1 VNRAFAAFA
10 AAMALWTA
18 KDILFWVLH
27 PWFTADAWVGASLLL
42 ALALQLTFLGLRQRL
57 PRARAARPPRGRR
70 RARAARRCF
79 VPLVA
84 TGRCW
89 SRATASDAD
98 GRFVIE
104 LDGWMWAFGAYVL
117 ALYGA
122 GIGVLARS
130 GGLARGR
137 SRAAARAVV
146 VVAGTAGALML
157 LVNVVLPL
165 AGSTRPLTYSSLIVL
180 AGALCYAY
188 AIGSV
193 RLFSIASVLDPL
205 RLFPLTSKIAL
216 VIAGAGLL
224 GFLVLGIPVVRLS
237 FGPREP
243 DEWERFVVLSV
254 MTGPDPD
261 ARDDRAHRTRRLAAR
276 AALTEAAVEVT
287 NGRYGTQV
295 EGLRSND
302 EIGVLA
308 EAFNAMSVRVARDIE
323 QLGTINEGLVRTEK
337 LATAGVLAAG
347 RRPRG
352 QQPARPPSRR
362 SCRRCARAAVASE
375 DRETLETI
383 LGEISR
389 ISAILRDLTEFARAP
404 APRRAPSELNP
415 IVEACLRL
423 VAVDRRFKRLRI
435 ETDLAHELPS
445 VSIDAD
451 QMQQV
456 FLNLILNAGD
466 ATPEGGRIRVASRFD
481 AALGRRRRGLRHRLR
496 HPPDV
501 RRHVFDPFFTTKPPG
516 QGTGLG
522 LSVCYG
528 IVSAPRRHDRHR
540 ERAGRGHD
548 RARALPVVP
557 RRETSSPHD
566 RDDPRGRGR
575 GAACARSSRA
585 LRGRGL
591 PRRPAATGRE
601 ALERFGAEPSTSS

>member
-1 VNRAFAAFA
+1 MSAYNPKSMLLVLLVTSLLVTIALGSYVLLLAPQSSVNRAFAAFA

-18 KDILFWVLH
+18 KDILFWVLRL
-27 PWFTADAWVGASLLL
+27 PWFTSDAWVGASLLL
-42 ALALQLTFLGLRQRL
+42 AVALQLTFLAFAHVF
-57 PRARAARPPRGRR
+57 PERARIDR
-70 RARAARRCF
+70 RAAAAALAPLALL
-79 VPLVA
+79 VPLVVRGA
-84 TGRCW
+84 LW
-89 SRATASDAD
+89 ERAGVAPD
-98 GRFVIE
+98 GRFVIA
-104 LDGWMWAFGAYVL
+104 LTAWMWLFGAYVL

-122 GIGVLARS
+122 GMWTVLRKWRARR
-130 GGLARGR
+130 GTLDGKQLLA
-137 SRAAARAVV
+137 VL

-165 AGSTRPLTYSSLIVL
+165 AGTTRPLTYSSLIVL

-237 FGPREP
+237 FGPRTP
-243 DEWERFVVLSV
+243 DEWERFVVLTV
-254 MTGPDPD
+254 MTGLIPTL
-261 ARDDRAHRTRRLAAR
+261 AMIALIVRAVSRPVRR
-276 AALTEAAVEVT
+276 LTEAAVEVT

-308 EAFNAMSVRVARDIE
+308 EAFNAMSLRVASDIE

-347 RRPRG
+347 VAHEVNNPLASISSLVQTLR
-352 QQPARPPSRR
+352 
-362 SCRRCARAAVASE
+362 ARAATAE

-435 ETDLAHELPS
+435 ETDLARDLPTVS
-445 VSIDAD
+445 VDAD
-451 QMQQV
+451 QIQQV

-481 AALGRRRRGLRHRLR
+481 PALGTVDFEVSDTGSGIA
-496 HPPDV
+496 PDV
-501 RRHVFDPFFTTKPPG
+501 RLRVFDPFFTTKPPG

-528 IVSAPRRHDRHR
+528 IVSAHGGEIDIASAPGEGTTVRVR
-540 ERAGRGHD
+540 
-548 RARALPVVP
+548 L
-557 RRETSSPHD
+557 
-566 RDDPRGRGR
+566 
-575 GAACARSSRA
+575 
-585 LRGRGL
+585 
-591 PRRPAATGRE
+591 PAAVPAAVATL
-601 ALERFGAEPSTSS
+601 LESA